1 MKFLDQAKIYIKS
14 GDGGRGCVAFRR
26 EKYIEFGGPNGG
38 DGGKGGSV
46 YFEAVENLNTL
57 IDFRYQQHFKA
68 PRGQHGM
75 GSEMCGSKG
84 EDLIIKVPVGTE
96 ILAEDG
102 QTLIKDMVTPGER
115 FLIAKGGDGGRG
127 NMRFKTSTNQ
137 APRYAEP
144 GWPGEEMWVWL
155 KLKIIADVGLIGFPN
170 AGKST
175 FLSAVTHARPK
186 IADYPFT
193 TLYPNLG
200 VMWVHNREIVLAD
213 IPGLI
218 EGAHE
223 GTGLGDRFLK
233 HIERCSAFLHIIDVM
248 EDDVVQA
255 YKTIR
260 KELELYDKKLILK
273 PEVIALNKTDAS
285 DAKETAKKV
294 KALEKLT
301 GKKVFTISA
310 VTRQGLEE
318 ISYELIKHVKVHKNK
333 NTDNQETE
341 VHVEMP
347 SKPWS
352 PI

>member
-14 GDGGRGCVAFRR
+14 GDGGAGCVAFRR

-75 GSEMCGSKG
+75 GSEMCGAKG
-84 EDLIIKVPVGTE
+84 EDVIIKVPVGTE
-96 ILAEDG
+96 ILSEDG
-102 QTLIKDMVTPGER
+102 QTLIKDMVTAGER

-127 NMRFKTSTNQ
+127 NMRFKSATNQ

-144 GWPGEEMWVWL
+144 GWPGVELWVWL

-175 FLSAVTHARPK
+175 FLASVTRARPK

-193 TLYPNLG
+193 TIHPNLG
-200 VMWVHNREIVLAD
+200 VMWKNGYEIVLAD

-223 GTGLGDRFLK
+223 GVGLGDKFLK
-233 HIERCSAFLHIIDVM
+233 HVERCRAFLHIVDGLQEDV
-248 EDDVVQA
+248 EEA

-260 KELELYDKKLILK
+260 EEIGLYNEELLKK
-273 PEVIALNKTDAS
+273 PEVIALNKIDS
-285 DAKETAKKV
+285 LSKKETAEKI
-294 KALEKLT
+294 KALEKAT
-301 GKKVFTISA
+301 GKKVFAISA
-310 VTRQGLEE
+310 FAHKGLEE
-318 ISYELIKHVKVHKNK
+318 VAGELSQYVQDKKMQRYDEEK
-333 NTDNQETE
+333 T
-341 VHVEMP
+341 HVETL

>member
-1 MKFLDQAKIYIKS
+1 MKFLDQAKIFIKS

-46 YFEAVENLNTL
+46 WFEAVENLNTL

-68 PRGQHGM
+68 QRGQHGM
-75 GSEMCGSKG
+75 GSEMCGAKG
-84 EDLIIKVPVGTE
+84 EDVIIKVPVGTE

-102 QTLIKDMVTPGER
+102 QTLLKDMVTPGER

-144 GWPGEEMWVWL
+144 GWPGEELWVWL

-175 FLSAVTHARPK
+175 FLAAVTRARPK

-200 VMWVHNREIVLAD
+200 VMWVDNREVVLAD

-233 HIERCSAFLHIIDVM
+233 HVERCSAFLHIIDGTQ
-248 EDDVVQA
+248 ENVVKA

-260 KELELYDKKLILK
+260 SELKLYKKSLCDLPEVVAVNKADSINPKELNKKI
-273 PEVIALNKTDAS
+273 
-285 DAKETAKKV
+285 KV
-294 KALEKLT
+294 LEKET
-301 GKKVFTISA
+301 GKKVFAISA
-310 VTRQGLEE
+310 FAHTGLVEV
-318 ISYELIKHVKVHKNK
+318 SRELLKYVKIKQKIPSEDETVHI
-333 NTDNQETE
+333 EA
-341 VHVEMP
+341 P

-352 PI
+352 PLD

>member
-14 GDGGRGCVAFRR
+14 GDGGAGCIAFRR

-75 GSEMCGSKG
+75 GSEMCGAKG
-84 EDLIIKVPVGTE
+84 EDVIIKVPVGTE

-102 QTLIKDMVTPGER
+102 QTLIKDMIKPGER

-127 NMRFKTSTNQ
+127 NMRFKSSTNQ

-144 GWPGEEMWVWL
+144 GWPGQELWVWL

-175 FLSAVTHARPK
+175 FLAATTRARPK

-193 TLYPNLG
+193 TIHPNLG
-200 VMWVHNREIVLAD
+200 VMWKNGYEIVLAD

-223 GTGLGDRFLK
+223 GTGLGDKFLK
-233 HIERCSAFLHIIDVM
+233 HVERCRAFLHIVDGLQ
-248 EDDVVQA
+248 DDVAAA
-255 YKTIR
+255 YQTIR
-260 KELELYDKKLILK
+260 DELRLYQKELMDK
-273 PEVIALNKTDAS
+273 PEVIALNKIDAMS
-285 DAKETAKKV
+285 EKEAAKKI
-294 KALEKLT
+294 KALEKAS
-301 GKKVFTISA
+301 GKKVFAISA
-310 VTRQGLEE
+310 AAHTGLDEIAIELVPYVKHKKSQNEE
-318 ISYELIKHVKVHKNK
+318 KEVLI
-333 NTDNQETE
+333 E
-341 VHVEMP
+341 VP

>member
-14 GDGGRGCVAFRR
+14 GDGGAGCVAFRR

-75 GSEMCGSKG
+75 GSEMCGAKG
-84 EDLIIKVPVGTE
+84 EDVIIKVPVGTE

-102 QTLIKDMVTPGER
+102 QTLIKDMVNAGER

-144 GWPGEEMWVWL
+144 GWPGEELWVWL

-175 FLSAVTHARPK
+175 FLSAVTRARPK

-193 TLYPNLG
+193 TIHPNLG
-200 VMWVHNREIVLAD
+200 VMWKDGYEIVLAD

-223 GTGLGDRFLK
+223 GTGLGDKFLK
-233 HIERCSAFLHIIDVM
+233 HVERCRAFLHIIDGLQ
-248 EDDVVQA
+248 DDVAKA

-260 KELELYDKKLILK
+260 EELRLYKKDLVEK
-273 PEVIALNKTDAS
+273 PEVIALNKVDS
-285 DAKETAKKV
+285 LDAKEVSKKI
-294 KALEKLT
+294 KELEKAS
-301 GKKVFTISA
+301 GKKVFAISA
-310 VTRQGLEE
+310 FAHTGLDE
-318 ISYELIKHVKVHKNK
+318 ISNELVKYVQHKSRK
-333 NTDNQETE
+333 
-341 VHVEMP
+341 VEEEQVLIEAP